1 MTIPA
6 DSGSIYAEFG
16 GLVTDDQLGGPV
28 EIYQ

>member
-6 DSGSIYAEFG
+6 DSSAIYAEFG
-16 GLVTDDQLGGPV
+16 GIATDAQLGGPV